1 MFSHVVVGVGDLVR
15 ARQFY
20 SAVLTPLG
28 FEPCPLVSAA
38 DGHGLC
44 WCLPG
49 QILPRFFVRESAVVG
64 LAGPGVPTLIAFHA
78 PSPKAVREAFRDG
91 VAQGG
96 LAECEPAPMPQ
107 WGEGYFGASLSDP
120 DGNRLHLAYRGDIR
134 R

>member
-20 SAVLTPLG
+20 GAVLAPLG
-28 FEPCPLVSAA
+28 FEPCPVASVA
-38 DGHGLC
+38 DGQGLC

-49 QILPRFFVRESAVVG
+49 QILPRFFIRESAVPG
-64 LAGPGVPTLIAFHA
+64 LAGLGVQTLIAFHA
-78 PSPKAVREAFRDG
+78 PSPKAVREAFREG
-91 VAQGG
+91 LTHGG
-96 LAECEPAPMPQ
+96 LAESEPAPMPQ
-107 WGEGYFGASLSDP
+107 WGEGYFGASLNDP